1 MREINKSNKWE
12 EILAVAAVI
21 AFSLEAF
28 ILVSLESGF

>member
-1 MREINKSNKWE
+1 MRENIKSYKWE

-21 AFSLEAF
+21 AFALEAF